1 MVQDLAPVI
10 KTGKVRG
17 CKEGGVTRSPNM
29 FAGATTSAKSETL
42 GNCSGILRNTDKV
55 LKNGAEFVNLP
66 APNEELE
73 RYRWNPLGIG
83 QVGGRRAGRLAG
95 RLEQSAKMSG

>member
-1 MVQDLAPVI
+1 M
-10 KTGKVRG
+10 
-17 CKEGGVTRSPNM
+17 TRSPNM

-42 GNCSGILRNTDKV
+42 GNCSGILRNSDKV

-73 RYRWNPLGIG
+73 CYRWVPLGIG

-95 RLEQSAKMSG
+95 RLEQSAKMPG